1 MRRRRTNR
9 VFESEMRFARIV
21 FLVAGLWGLLS
32 LPPLYFLFDYI
43 GRQEPPPIS
52 HPQFFYGFVGVALAF
67 QFVFLTI
74 ATDPARFR
82 PLMLPSVLEK
92 FAYMVPVAML
102 YWKGRITASTAATAV
117 PDSVLCLLFIAA
129 WFKLG
134 EGRRMFWPPM
144 NVRIP

>member
-117 PDSVLCLLFIAA
+117 PDTVLCLLFIAA